1 MTGIMVDPS
10 KLQKPALLLFAVGGV
25 SHLAFGLVYLTTA
38 EFMPYHSEA
47 LSIDW
52 ADLDTNYQTL
62 LLALIKICGAG
73 GLVAGI
79 VNLTFVVYFF
89 RRRMSVLIWILPVT
103 SMIFQMVMNY
113 AVYMVETTTPGH
125 PPLLLVSIGTIGFIL
140 ATCVLAVSYR
150 SENA

>member
-1 MTGIMVDPS
+1 MMADLS
-10 KLQKPALLLFAVGGV
+10 KLKKPALLLFAVGGV
-25 SHLAFGLVYLTTA
+25 FHIAFGLVYLTAA

-47 LSIDW
+47 LSIEW

-79 VNLTFVVYFF
+79 VNLGFVVYFF
-89 RRRMSVLIWILPVT
+89 RRRMSALVWILPVT
-103 SMIFQMVMNY
+103 SLLFQLVMNY

-125 PPLLLVSIGTIGFIL
+125 PPLLLVSIGTIGFIV
-140 ATCVLAVSYR
+140 ATCLHFVSYR